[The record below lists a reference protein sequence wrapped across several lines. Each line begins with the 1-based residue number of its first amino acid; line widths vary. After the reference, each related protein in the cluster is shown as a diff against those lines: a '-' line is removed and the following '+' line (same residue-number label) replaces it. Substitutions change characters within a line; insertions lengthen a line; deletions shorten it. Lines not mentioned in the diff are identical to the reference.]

1 MMDAGVG
8 FCEQRADRGC
18 AAHVKGWFQ
27 ATRNRAFNYVIRRNV
42 ICHSIDRLMD
52 VGSGLKNPDGSSS
65 MPRLEGNVFIG
76 RAGAVFG
83 KIAEAP
89 AGDRVCDTDTPAFLA
104 TFGPGNRCV
113 WLER

>member
-1 MMDAGVG
+1 
-8 FCEQRADRGC
+8 
-18 AAHVKGWFQ
+18 
-27 ATRNRAFNYVIRRNV
+27 
-42 ICHSIDRLMD
+42 
-52 VGSGLKNPDGSSS
+52 

-83 KIAEAP
+83 KIAETP
-89 AGDRVCDTDTPAFLA
+89 AGDRVCDTNTPAFLA